1 MCATPAAPA
10 VPGQGRLI
18 PRAVLDVRR
27 AAALAAEAAPRRPE
41 DHREDEPEGADD
53 HQDHADR
60 LQLEA
65 LHRGVDRPGEDGA
78 DCDEKDAHSK
88 THSEPPVSGGC
99 VLRGPGMSGSVGKR
113 SRHGIGYGLCRLAA
127 VRRGSI
133 VRITIYGVLAGVLA
147 SLVAVLVPWLPT
159 SASEEMD
166 RIEFTFWFTTVIC
179 IGVFAV
185 VAAAIV
191 YSVLKFRVQPED
203 DSDGPPIHGH
213 TGLEIVWTAIPAVLV
228 TAISI
233 VSAIVLAKNDD
244 AGPNP
249 IRIAVTAQQFAW
261 EFEYPGESKV
271 TSGQLVLPVDRAV
284 KLTLRSLDVIHSFWV
299 PEFGQKSDA
308 VPGIETTLVITP
320 TRIGSYSLVCTE
332 LCGLGHATMRAQVR
346 VVEQAE
352 YEEFLAGAGD
362 APGSDENSGEAVFTT
377 AGCGGPH
384 PFA

>member
-1 MCATPAAPA
+1 
-10 VPGQGRLI
+10 
-18 PRAVLDVRR
+18 
-27 AAALAAEAAPRRPE
+27 
-41 DHREDEPEGADD
+41 
-53 HQDHADR
+53 
-60 LQLEA
+60 
-65 LHRGVDRPGEDGA
+65 
-78 DCDEKDAHSK
+78 
-88 THSEPPVSGGC
+88 
-99 VLRGPGMSGSVGKR
+99 
-113 SRHGIGYGLCRLAA
+113 

-133 VRITIYGVLAGVLA
+133 VRISIYGVLAGILA
-147 SLVAVLVPWLPT
+147 SVVAVLVPWLPT

-179 IGVFAV
+179 IAVFAV

-249 IRIAVTAQQFAW
+249 LRIAVTAQQFAW
-261 EFEYPGESKV
+261 RFEYPGQSKV
-271 TSGQLVLPVDRAV
+271 TSGELVLPVGQAV
-284 KLTLRSLDVIHSFWV
+284 KLTLHSLDVIHSFWV

-320 TRIGSYSLVCTE
+320 NRTGEFALMCTE
-332 LCGLGHATMRAQVR
+332 LCGLGHATMRAPVR
-346 VVEQAE
+346 VVERSA
-352 YEEFLAGAGD
+352 YEEFLTNSSGNQ
-362 APGSDENSGEAVFTT
+362 NSGEAIFKS
-377 AGCGGPH
+377 AGCGACHAFTPAGTDAQVGPSLDAIK
-384 PFA
+384 PEGGQPLEEFIRESIVDPNAVVTPGYQPDVMPNTYDKTLSDEQLNALVQYLVDGQKGS